1 MKKEKSNNSPQP
13 FLMAPTDT
21 GIVQWDDVEYCET
34 LEQAMTVGN
43 EYIVGS
49 AGYSVHIYKLVKVL
63 EMEVKTTDV
72 K

>member
-1 MKKEKSNNSPQP
+1 MKKEKEITPEK

-21 GIVQWDDVEYCET
+21 GIVQWDDVEYCDT
-34 LEQAMTVGN
+34 LEQAVHIGT

-49 AGYSVHIYKLVKVL
+49 AGYSIYIYKLVKVL
-63 EMEVKTTDV
+63 DLEVKTTDV